1 MANVSPVSWHAKLN
15 IIMMR
20 IKRFWFAGLLL
31 CSPLYSVNAT
41 PMAYNDVLQ
50 RVVEHYPSLKTA
62 AIQVERA
69 TQNSKKLAS
78 QLGWQLQA
86 DGGITRNVSLLG
98 TEVDV
103 LDASASLARKLES
116 GGTVGIDSSVK
127 REDSAAVFS
136 PVLPN
141 PATYTS
147 IDLSYRQP
155 LGQGAGNPEYEEG
168 LVSAQAQILQSQ
180 ADSFALYDQVAA
192 QLIELY
198 AGAAT
203 IHARLD
209 NISSAIERSKRR
221 QRYIRDRAGLGLS
234 EDKDLLQVDAQIK
247 SQQAEYR
254 GLQMQWQQQQVALN
268 RLMGLPWDTSFE
280 PDYRLVSQAATE
292 AFESIFARAQQHNP
306 DLKRIN
312 ARIDLADSA
321 IRSRRD
327 AREDNLDLVMFVGNR
342 TLQGDTALGDSDESV
357 VVGGVRLEYAHGF
370 DKSAPDS
377 ELYQAQLDRSAALQD
392 KRQVLED
399 LQYDISSLLAQIS
412 AGEAALSAYENSVKS
427 ERAKLNEAEQRY
439 RSGRTDTDQL
449 IQFETQWSSAE
460 LAFVLQRVELM
471 RRRYSL
477 SLISGDIWQQ
487 IQLPGYT
494 DFLNDADA
502 GGVAK

>member
-1 MANVSPVSWHAKLN
+1 MQHTKL
-15 IIMMR
+15 
-20 IKRFWFAGLLL
+20 FLFAGLLFWFA
-31 CSPLYSVNAT
+31 SPGVFAAPVAYSE
-41 PMAYNDVLQ
+41 VLQ

-69 TQNSKKLAS
+69 SQNSKKLDS

-86 DGGITRNVSLLG
+86 DGGITRNVSILG

-103 LDASASLARKLES
+103 LDASASFARKLES
-116 GGTVGIDSSVK
+116 GGSVGIETSVS

-136 PVLPN
+136 PALPN
-141 PATYTS
+141 PSTSTS
-147 IDLSYRQP
+147 IDLSYRHP
-155 LGQGAGNPEYEEG
+155 LRQGAGNPEYEEG
-168 LVSAQAQILQSQ
+168 LKTAQAQTLQSQ
-180 ADSFALYDQVAA
+180 SESFALYDQVAT

-198 AGAAT
+198 AGAAS

-221 QRYIRDRAGLGLS
+221 QRYIKDRAGLGLS

-268 RLMGLPWDTSFE
+268 RLMGLAWDTEFV
-280 PDYRLVSQAATE
+280 PDYLLMSQSTAMD
-292 AFESIFARAQQHNP
+292 FKSVYDQAQLHNP

-312 ARIDLADSA
+312 ARLELADSA

-342 TLQGDTALGDSDESV
+342 TQQGDSALGETDESV
-357 VVGGVRLEYAHGF
+357 VVGGVRLEYLHGF
-370 DKSAPDS
+370 DKSAQDA

-392 KRQVLED
+392 KRQVIED

-412 AGEAALSAYENSVKS
+412 AGETALAAYENSVKS

-449 IQFETQWSSAE
+449 IQFETQLSSAE

-477 SLISGDIWQQ
+477 SLLSGELWQQ
-487 IQLPGYT
+487 IQLPAYS
-494 DFLNDADA
+494 DFLQQTATSGTDQ
-502 GGVAK
+502 

>member
-1 MANVSPVSWHAKLN
+1 MHINRPLL
-15 IIMMR
+15 
-20 IKRFWFAGLLL
+20 AGLLL
-31 CSPLYSVNAT
+31 CLPLYQVDAA
-41 PMAYNDVLQ
+41 PMAYAEVLQ

-69 TQNSKKLAS
+69 SQNSKKLAS

-86 DGGITRNVSLLG
+86 DGGIARNVSILG

-116 GGTVGIDSSVK
+116 GGTVGIETSVS
-127 REDSAAVFS
+127 REDNAAVFS
-136 PVLPN
+136 PALPN
-141 PATYTS
+141 PSTS
-147 IDLSYRQP
+147 TSVDLSYRHP

-168 LVSAQAQILQSQ
+168 LKSAQAQYLQTQSE
-180 ADSFALYDQVAA
+180 SFALYDQIAT

-203 IHARLD
+203 IHARLE

-221 QRYIRDRAGLGLS
+221 QRYIKDRAGLGLS

-268 RLMGLPWDTSFE
+268 RLMGLAWDTEFE
-280 PDYRLVSQAATE
+280 PEYQLQRQASAR
-292 AFESIFARAQQHNP
+292 AFETVLEQAQSHNP
-306 DLKRIN
+306 DLKRVN
-312 ARIDLADSA
+312 ARIELADSA

-327 AREDNLDLVMFVGNR
+327 QREDNLDLVMFVGNR
-342 TLQGDTALGDSDESV
+342 TQQGDTALGKSDESV

-370 DKSAPDS
+370 DKSAQDT

-392 KRQVLED
+392 KRQLLED

-412 AGEAALSAYENSVKS
+412 AGESALTAYENSVKS

-449 IQFETQWSSAE
+449 IQFETQLSSAE

-477 SLISGDIWQQ
+477 SLLSGEVWQQ
-487 IQLPGYT
+487 IRLPEYS
-494 DFLNDADA
+494 DFLQGTDAS
-502 GGVAK
+502 GEQE